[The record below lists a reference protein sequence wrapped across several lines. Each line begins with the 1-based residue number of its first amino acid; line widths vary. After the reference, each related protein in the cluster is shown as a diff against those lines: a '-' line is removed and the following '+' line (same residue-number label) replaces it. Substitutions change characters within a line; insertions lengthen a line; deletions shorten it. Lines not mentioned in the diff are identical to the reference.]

1 MSHPSKMRE
10 ITSSIFYVIL
20 ACKKKLVTHWQ
31 RLNALM
37 FKNMATARALKEM
50 QASLTIL
57 WLRKRLGLCCVELH
71 YGTVWGTWFFD
82 QPVPAQLRNNQ

>member
-37 FKNMATARALKEM
+37 FKNTATARALKEM

-57 WLRKRLGLCCVELH
+57 WLRKRLGLCSVELDCL
-71 YGTVWGTWFFD
+71 GDNSKW
-82 QPVPAQLRNNQ
+82 

>member
-50 QASLTIL
+50 
-57 WLRKRLGLCCVELH
+57 
-71 YGTVWGTWFFD
+71 
-82 QPVPAQLRNNQ
+82 